1 MAVLTKEDLLKI
13 IQTKLTDS
21 DEDITILENVTD
33 TVNSMQDQENIN
45 WKQKF
50 EENDK
55 AWRER
60 YIARFSEPA
69 VKQPVDDKPP
79 LPDQGEPLPKSAN
92 VTYDDLFTE

>member
-1 MAVLTKEDLLKI
+1 MAILTKEELLKI
-13 IQTKLTDS
+13 VQTKLTDS
-21 DEDITILENVTD
+21 DEDIAILENVTD

-69 VKQPVDDKPP
+69 AKQVEDKPP
-79 LPDQGEPLPKSAN
+79 LPDQEEPLPKSAN
-92 VTYDDLFTE
+92 VTYDDLFKD